1 MLGLLRSRG
10 LLGLL
15 KLLGLLG
22 LGPRLLLRLGLLG
35 LLRSMKSPGR
45 CCPRDGAPPWNTRR
59 CVEHPTKHGTF
70 ADMWNIRRGVEHC
83 GAHQGRFHSPRRFS
97 EARVRRKGPGAHG
110 ESTFFSQ
117 LRQLTLSD
125 SVRGTP
131 ALPYQN
137 HHLNRFV
144 RETPS
149 RRTEFEDPLFHPTR
163 KPLVLS
169 SPLDYLSKRNYMTSG
184 PPRPCRALR

>member
-1 MLGLLRSRG
+1 M
-10 LLGLL
+10 
-15 KLLGLLG
+15 
-22 LGPRLLLRLGLLG
+22 
-35 LLRSMKSPGR
+35 
-45 CCPRDGAPPWNTRR
+45 
-59 CVEHPTKHGTF
+59 EHPPARGTF
-70 ADMWNIRRGVEHC
+70 ADMWNIRRSVEHC
-83 GAHQGRFHSPRRFS
+83 GAHQGHFHSPRRFS

-110 ESTFFSQ
+110 ESTGFSQ

-131 ALPYQN
+131 ALPY

-149 RRTEFEDPLFHPTR
+149 RRTEFEDPLFRQTR

-169 SPLDYLSKRNYMTSG
+169 SPFDYPSKRNHMTFWAVSNEEK
-184 PPRPCRALR
+184 LWM

>member
-1 MLGLLRSRG
+1 MPWRAGETMA
-10 LLGLL
+10 
-15 KLLGLLG
+15 K
-22 LGPRLLLRLGLLG
+22 
-35 LLRSMKSPGR
+35 PG
-45 CCPRDGAPPWNTRR
+45 ASPWNTHRYVVR
-59 CVEHPTKHGTF
+59 YVEHPVG
-70 ADMWNIRRGVEHC
+70 AWNIRRSVEHR

-110 ESTFFSQ
+110 ESTGFSQ

-131 ALPYQN
+131 ALPY

-149 RRTEFEDPLFHPTR
+149 RRTEFEVPLFRQTR

-169 SPLDYLSKRNYMTSG
+169 SPFDYPSKRNHMTFWAVSNEEK
-184 PPRPCRALR
+184 LWM